1 MTEGFPSQRR
11 PNRTEQSPS
20 IRRETSEFDRGLSFF
35 DAIYGFAI
43 TLLTTSLHLPDREA
57 WRSLPALMDS
67 SFPAQLGTFAI
78 SFAVI
83 GLFWRIN
90 VHLVQRLREMDAVT
104 ITVNL
109 VAAGFVVL
117 VPFTTRG
124 IQDHQI
130 GSMALPTVLYALNI
144 ATAILCQAV
153 MFQIARFRG
162 LESEPMSKR
171 ANRSHLAE
179 ALVPAGVFVL
189 SIPVALIW
197 GGSIGKL
204 SWLSLIIIGPV
215 SGRLLAKAKD
225 AP

>member
-11 PNRTEQSPS
+11 MRAEAS

-43 TLLTTSLHLPDREA
+43 TLLITSLHLPRREA
-57 WRSLPALMDS
+57 WTSLHALVNS
-67 SFPAQLGTFAI
+67 SIVGQLGTFAI

-109 VAAGFVVL
+109 VGAGFVVL

-144 ATAILCQAV
+144 AIAILCQAV

-171 ANRSHLAE
+171 TNRASLAE
-179 ALVPAGVFVL
+179 SLVPVTVFVL

-197 GGSIGKL
+197 GGNIGKL

-215 SGRLLAKAKD
+215 AGRLLARAKD
-225 AP
+225 AS